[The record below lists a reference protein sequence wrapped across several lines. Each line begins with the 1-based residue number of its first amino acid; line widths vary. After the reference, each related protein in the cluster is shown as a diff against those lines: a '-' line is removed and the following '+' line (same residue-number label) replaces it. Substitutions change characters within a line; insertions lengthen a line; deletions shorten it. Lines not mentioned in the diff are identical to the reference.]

1 MDGERDGDEEVQNVA
16 RLTGSDEPD
25 YVVVAERPVSLS
37 PSRTCEITHQVQVRD
52 GRVQQWTLTGRLGVH
67 IPAETVRARL
77 KGDRDRLFRQLIR
90 LSALLPPFEF
100 TQQDPCAVSP
110 EYVIADLPE

>member
-1 MDGERDGDEEVQNVA
+1 VDGERDGDEEVQNVA

-25 YVVVAERPVSLS
+25 YVVVAERPVSLP
-37 PSRTCEITHQVQVRD
+37 PSRTCEITHRVQVRD

-77 KGDRDRLFRQLIR
+77 KGDKDHLFRQLLR
-90 LSALLPPFEF
+90 LSEVLPPFEF
-100 TQQDPCAVSP
+100 TQQDPDAIPP
-110 EYVIADLPE
+110 EYTIADLPE